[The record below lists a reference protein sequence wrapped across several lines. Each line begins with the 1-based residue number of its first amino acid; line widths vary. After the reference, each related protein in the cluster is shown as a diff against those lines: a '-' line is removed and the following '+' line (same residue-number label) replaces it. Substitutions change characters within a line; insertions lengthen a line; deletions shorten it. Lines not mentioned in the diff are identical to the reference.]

1 MGGRGARNRGQSQN
15 GIPLEALENGMEDD
29 LEEEANEIEEGQFDD
44 YEDGMDEEFY
54 ENEAGEDEEY
64 GDEE

>member
-1 MGGRGARNRGQSQN
+1 
-15 GIPLEALENGMEDD
+15 MEDD